1 MRAPQEAAGKI
12 PIAAVSLKSRD
23 HRECSKMML
32 DSYSVDRHLVGSRLR
47 NYRAKVSN
55 DHH

>member
-1 MRAPQEAAGKI
+1 MRAPQEAAGRI